1 MKLLSNKDKKELI
14 RSRHYGR
21 HYFNQ
26 PKFDPRGKKVKCPTQ
41 RKKLKLRNH
50 SKVFDTSLVDIFKKV
65 SSDEPCHVF
74 FPRPP
79 VTGFPKEGEV
89 TEKTPG
95 KNHNLKKLRISK
107 KPQPLKEEVSG
118 GTLK

>member
-1 MKLLSNKDKKELI
+1 MPYTEKKI
-14 RSRHYGR
+14 GA
-21 HYFNQ
+21 Q
-26 PKFDPRGKKVKCPTQ
+26 
-41 RKKLKLRNH
+41 
-50 SKVFDTSLVDIFKKV
+50 KVFDTSLVDILKKV

-95 KNHNLKKLRISK
+95 K
-107 KPQPLKEEVSG
+107 
-118 GTLK
+118 

>member
-1 MKLLSNKDKKELI
+1 MPYTE
-14 RSRHYGR
+14 
-21 HYFNQ
+21 
-26 PKFDPRGKKVKCPTQ
+26 
-41 RKKLKLRNH
+41 KKLKLRNQ

-79 VTGFPKEGEV
+79 VTGFPKEEGEV

-95 KNHNLKKLRISK
+95 KKTTILKS
-107 KPQPLKEEVSG
+107 LKSQKS
-118 GTLK
+118 LNP

>member
-1 MKLLSNKDKKELI
+1 MDDTISTKPTLTREKSQMPYTEKKIEA
-14 RSRHYGR
+14 
-21 HYFNQ
+21 Q
-26 PKFDPRGKKVKCPTQ
+26 
-41 RKKLKLRNH
+41 
-50 SKVFDTSLVDIFKKV
+50 KVFDTSLVDIFKKV

-95 KNHNLKKLRISK
+95 K
-107 KPQPLKEEVSG
+107 
-118 GTLK
+118 